1 MDRFNLLVDRLMAL
15 IEKGAISR
23 WHLLLLLLLGLGL
36 ITQGGDQSFELIGG
50 NYANVISATISLL
63 VLSEQKQAE
72 KRNLERHEDL
82 KTKVDSLPPQNDLRP
97 PDKE

>member
-1 MDRFNLLVDRLMAL
+1 MNRFNLLVDQLMAL

-23 WHLLLLLLLGLGL
+23 WHLVLLLMLGVGL
-36 ITQGGDQSFELIGG
+36 VTQGGDQSFELIGG
-50 NYANVISATISLL
+50 NYANIISATISLL

-82 KTKVDSLPPQNDLRP
+82 KSKVDTVVAPSDQSQDG
-97 PDKE
+97 K